1 MIRMLSGTVCDIE
14 PKSVVLDIGGVG
26 YQVFV
31 TTSTLSSVRL
41 GSPATFFITHVVR
54 EDAQELFGFE
64 DRDSRAIFE
73 LLQSV
78 SGIGPR
84 SALSILSGISLS
96 SLKSAIASGDT
107 AYLTTI
113 SGIGKKT
120 AEKIILEL
128 KDKLGD
134 ADGLPAHD
142 IDVYDALWSMGYQ
155 REQIRAVLGE
165 IGKEIDSAEERIKE
179 ALKRISQ
186 G

>member
-1 MIRMLSGTVCDIE
+1 MCYNVRMIRMLSGTVCDIE

-41 GSPATFFITHVVR
+41 GSSITFFITHVVR
-54 EDAQELFGFE
+54 EDTQELFGFE

-96 SLKSAIASGDT
+96 SLKFA
-107 AYLTTI
+107 LLRELPLNL
-113 SGIGKKT
+113 GKK
-120 AEKIILEL
+120 LFL
-128 KDKLGD
+128 
-134 ADGLPAHD
+134 
-142 IDVYDALWSMGYQ
+142 
-155 REQIRAVLGE
+155 
-165 IGKEIDSAEERIKE
+165 
-179 ALKRISQ
+179 
-186 G
+186 